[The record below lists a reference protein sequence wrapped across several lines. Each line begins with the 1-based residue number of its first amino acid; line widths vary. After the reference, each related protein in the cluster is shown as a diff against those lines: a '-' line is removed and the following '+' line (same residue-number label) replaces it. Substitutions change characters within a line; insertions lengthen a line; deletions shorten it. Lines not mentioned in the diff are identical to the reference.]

1 MNKIEIWDKER
12 DLKEISKEIW
22 LENYPEAKEKTL
34 VLINDSL
41 IVWLE
46 DLKADGFSGETDTA
60 VVETYLKKQAEIIA
74 EYEKKEQARK
84 QLEKEELEKKIVAQA
99 TRIDTLSSAL
109 EELTITV
116 AGG

>member
-1 MNKIEIWDKER
+1 MSKIEIWDKESE
-12 DLKEISKEIW
+12 LKGLSKEMW
-22 LENYPEAKEKTL
+22 LENYPETESKTL
-34 VLINDSL
+34 VLVDDSL
-41 IVWLE
+41 VLWLE
-46 DLKADGFSGETDTA
+46 DLKQEGYTGVNDKS
-60 VVETYLKKQAEIIA
+60 VVEAYLTKQAEIIA